1 VYVRLWNKPFLFY
14 LKTVG
19 GGFVAASG
27 PVRLGKTI
35 DMHGRSVASPF
46 SHQAKTAPWMG
57 HTTSRSIKVAEVH
70 FRCRLPMVHLE
81 IWLNNKYVD

>member
-1 VYVRLWNKPFLFY
+1 MYAYCSVQYVRLWNKPFLFY

-35 DMHGRSVASPF
+35 DMHGHSVASPF
-46 SHQAKTAPWMG
+46 F
-57 HTTSRSIKVAEVH
+57 TSSQNGPLDGPHDFTI
-70 FRCRLPMVHLE
+70 
-81 IWLNNKYVD
+81 N